1 MLTPLSP
8 DEGFIHQQQY
18 IESLK
23 KDSSSVR
30 KRYKLFRNS
39 LFVSY
44 ILAYILSAP
53 MLELLGIPYT
63 SNGGSFVF
71 KVHIYSLIILTLF
84 FSLLARKSLRVLVQ
98 PPVPGL
104 GSAPLLFV
112 VGTLWVAGY
121 GVYQSGL
128 GGMAYIVDSL
138 LSPSVAIF
146 LLPIL
151 KTEDQKLLLR
161 IIAGLLIFNACIAVF
176 EYLTRI
182 HLILNADPQSFRSSA
197 LMAHPLNNALIL
209 LSCYPL
215 FIREFNQKKQLLI
228 TFLCFL
234 AMFAFGARA
243 STVVFFLMLAGLF
256 GTSFLKFLYGRI
268 GIPKSIFLYLY
279 FGSILALPI
288 MLLLIESTGIGSRIF
303 QNLSIEGASAQT
315 RFDVYNIFY
324 HLRLNE
330 WLFGANGR
338 LMEMLPEIINNGII
352 ENFWIG
358 WLLQFGL
365 IGLLPIGVAFL
376 YLFVRLML
384 IRDLYLKAASVSFL
398 LASYTNNSLSAKT
411 PALLFFFTLASIV
424 IYNRKYEIIRSN
436 KN

>member
-1 MLTPLSP
+1 MLTPLSA

-23 KDSSSVR
+23 KDSPSAR
-30 KRYKLFRNS
+30 RRYKLFRNS
-39 LFVSY
+39 LFTSY

-53 MLELLGIPYT
+53 MLELLGIPYA
-63 SNGGSFVF
+63 SHGGSFVF

-84 FSLLARKSLRVLVQ
+84 AGLLTRKSLRVLVQ
-98 PPVPGL
+98 PPVSGL

-112 VGTLWVAGY
+112 AGTLWVAGY

-128 GGMAYIVDSL
+128 GGMAYIVDTL
-138 LSPSVAIF
+138 LTPGVAVF
-146 LLPIL
+146 LLPSL

-176 EYLTRI
+176 EYLARI
-182 HLILNADPQSFRSSA
+182 HLIFNADPWSFRSSA

-228 TFLCFL
+228 TFLCLL

-256 GTSFLKFLYGRI
+256 GTSFLKFLYGRT

-303 QNLSIEGASAQT
+303 QNLSIEGASAQA

-324 HLRLNE
+324 YLSLNE
-330 WLFGANGR
+330 WLFGASSR
-338 LMEMLPEIINNGII
+338 LMEVLPDLINAEIV

-365 IGLLPIGVAFL
+365 IGLLPLGATFL
-376 YLFVRLML
+376 YLFIRLILVRN
-384 IRDLYLKAASVSFL
+384 LYINAASVSFL

-411 PALLFFFTLASIV
+411 PALLFFFTLVMLAL
-424 IYNRKYEIIRSN
+424 YKRKY
-436 KN
+436 